1 MLRAPCEASPGA
13 HRVTA
18 MWSRSSAVSRHG
30 VELPHRRAVA
40 LCLTQQRPGLRVVP
54 RAARCRQRPVSD
66 VAADRRQLAVELVHE
81 TLLGRRTAGRMFD
94 GRPVP
99 EGVLIR
105 AVEAAT

>member
-1 MLRAPCEASPGA
+1 MLRACEASPGA
-13 HRVTA
+13 HWVTA

-40 LCLTQQRPGLRVVP
+40 FCLTQQRPGLRVVP
-54 RAARCRQRPVSD
+54 RAACRQRPVSD